1 MARSHNQ
8 SYDFGQVICR
18 TGRVT
23 SMVVSTSSVS
33 PGMISAPHD
42 GANQAA
48 IDPRDQSAIEQPGGV
63 RSCQSSC
70 GVVQPTVRIA
80 PSNSSSVSVPVFP
93 VGSWKAYMRPLGG
106 GWSFDFKVMF
116 TSWQRTTREPVG
128 TEKPR
133 SMDFRHQRYSVS
145 RRSSHSFPP
154 AAAIESSSRRL
165 HPPA

>member
-1 MARSHNQ
+1 MMAQIKQRLIFGIRARSSNPAALDPV
-8 SYDFGQVICR
+8 SQVVASFI
-18 TGRVT
+18 
-23 SMVVSTSSVS
+23 
-33 PGMISAPHD
+33 
-42 GANQAA
+42 
-48 IDPRDQSAIEQPGGV
+48 QPSES
-63 RSCQSSC
+63 R
-70 GVVQPTVRIA
+70 R
-80 PSNSSSVSVPVFP
+80 SNSSSVSVPVFP

-106 GWSFDFKVMF
+106 GLSFDFKVMF